1 MDLNDGNMSLSVD
14 ESPSPNHL
22 ARELQ
27 KSQTLFE
34 ISQLLAGTI
43 ELRATLQQIADSA
56 SMLIPSSSRTILH
69 LLDRSGSFLEPVAI
83 SGDVGQL
90 KYSPLHLKSGQGIAG
105 MVLATGESI
114 NVPDVLMDERYRQ
127 VSITKNKPAQ
137 PTGSR
142 ALLVVP
148 VKTTKELLGT
158 LSVSSPEPGAFT
170 IDDQRLLTS
179 LGAYAALAI
188 DKARLY
194 DDLNQALE
202 HEKATRAQ
210 LVQSEKLAA
219 LGRIVASVAHE
230 LNNPLQAIQNG
241 LYLVQME
248 ENLSK
253 QAREDLQVVLNETE
267 RMADLISRLRETY
280 RPTTQESYER
290 GSLNLLVEEV
300 QKLLAT
306 HLRHKRILFNFQ
318 SDSDL
323 PDIVMIRDQIKQVI
337 LNICLNAVEAMP
349 DGGRIDVITEL
360 LPDIQSVRLSV
371 LDTGPGIDLK
381 ILPLLFD
388 PFTTTK
394 TTEGGTG
401 LGLSIT
407 YDIVQR
413 HRGKITAENR
423 QGKGS
428 VFRVLLPIE
437 ASSSGDQSADLLV
450 VDV

>member
-1 MDLNDGNMSLSVD
+1 MESSSGKVNQTEDPSLKA
-14 ESPSPNHL
+14 NQL

-56 SMLIPSSSRTILH
+56 SMLIPASNRTILH

-83 SGDVGQL
+83 SGNVEKR
-90 KYSPLHLKSGQGIAG
+90 KYAPLHLKSGQGVAG

-114 NVPDVLMDERYRQ
+114 NVADVFSDERYIQ
-127 VSITKNKPAQ
+127 VNAKEHKPST
-137 PTGSR
+137 PKDMR

-148 VKTTKELLGT
+148 VKTVTDMLGT

-170 IDDQRLLTS
+170 PDDQHLLTS

-194 DDLNQALE
+194 DDLNRALE
-202 HEKATRAQ
+202 HEKAARAQ

-248 ENLSK
+248 ENLSR

-267 RMADLISRLRETY
+267 RMAGLISRLRETY
-280 RPTTQESYER
+280 RPVTQESFER
-290 GSLNLLVEEV
+290 ASLNLLVEEV
-300 QKLLAT
+300 HQLLAT

-318 SDSDL
+318 SDHDL

-349 DGGRIDVITEL
+349 GGGCIDVITESIL
-360 LPDIQSVRLSV
+360 DIQSVRLSV
-371 LDTGPGIDLK
+371 LDTGPGIDPK

-388 PFTTTK
+388 PFITTK
-394 TTEGGTG
+394 TIDGGTG

-413 HRGKITAENR
+413 HQGTITAENR
-423 QGKGS
+423 KGSGS
-428 VFRVLLPIE
+428 VFRVLLPVM
-437 ASSSGDQSADLLV
+437 ASIPNDRVDDLFNR
-450 VDV
+450 